1 MYEYPI
7 KSLLYLWFS
16 NWLCDIYWQWS
27 RVLLNSCLII
37 EQILC
42 IQLTSS
48 FFLERTNKLKVSR
61 PISIQN
67 SLFHLPPTN
76 DLPGLI
82 TSKWE
87 IFVQISNW
95 DLTLYPNKP
104 HGISPL
110 LGATHPTTTPDQP
123 LAPPADRSDVPPRP
137 LRGLATGEVYG
148 TSVRLFSRV
157 FSPV

>member
-95 DLTLYPNKP
+95 DLTRLYSNPTV
-104 HGISPL
+104 SPRTRCY
-110 LGATHPTTTPDQP
+110 APYDDARSASSAPCRQIRRT
-123 LAPPADRSDVPPRP
+123 APPSARSGYWRS
-137 LRGLATGEVYG
+137 LRYVCGEA
-148 TSVRLFSRV
+148 LL
-157 FSPV
+157 